1 MALKTTVKVGSINN
15 LSDARY
21 CAGIGV
27 DILGFCFESS
37 HEKLVDPTTFLAM
50 SEWLSGV
57 QYMAEFPTYNFQ
69 QIEENLALYEKVQH
83 IQVSTPQELN
93 LLQARKETI
102 SFSLDASEYKSLGE
116 VADELK
122 ALHQDVTYFVLE
134 NPHDSDC
141 LTLEDA
147 LHLAEQFPV
156 LLGFG
161 ITPENCLSLVDNS
174 AIAGIALKGSE
185 EIKPGYKDFDDLAE
199 ILEVLEID
207 EAY

>member
-27 DILGFCFESS
+27 DILGFCFEST
-37 HEKLVDPTTFLAM
+37 HEKFIEPTAFLAI

-57 QYMAEFPTYNFQ
+57 QYMAEFPTYSFQ
-69 QIEENLALYEKVQH
+69 QIEESLALYEKVQH
-83 IQVSTPQELN
+83 IQTDNSPELPF
-93 LLQARKETI
+93 LQSRKE
-102 SFSLDASEYKSLGE
+102 SASLSLDAGKYKSLGE
-116 VADELK
+116 IADTLQDC
-122 ALHQDVTYFVLE
+122 HQEVTYFVLE
-134 NPHDSDC
+134 NPHNSAN
-141 LTLEDA
+141 LTLDDA
-147 LHLAEQFPV
+147 LHLAEQYPI

-161 ITPENCLSLVDNS
+161 ITPENILSLVDNS

-199 ILEVLEID
+199 ILEVLEVD